1 MTGGRSDRWDCDNK
15 EQRRLQLRHK
25 VPGAS
30 AGSQRLFAF
39 QAIAL
44 RYSDPDARDGAS
56 AHNRNGAGDESE
68 DDEDDDDDDWSDSS
82 NLEENLPFDSEA

>member
-1 MTGGRSDRWDCDNK
+1 MTTAQAQGSS
-15 EQRRLQLRHK
+15 
-25 VPGAS
+25 AS
-30 AGSQRLFAF
+30 AGSQRLFAC

-68 DDEDDDDDDWSDSS
+68 DDEDEDDDDWSDSS
-82 NLEENLPFDSEA
+82 DLEENLPFDSDA

>member
-1 MTGGRSDRWDCDNK
+1 MGLR
-15 EQRRLQLRHK
+15 QLRESTTAQAQ
-25 VPGAS
+25 GSSAS
-30 AGSQRLFAF
+30 AGSQRLFAC

-68 DDEDDDDDDWSDSS
+68 DDEDNDNDDWSDSS
-82 NLEENLPFDSEA
+82 DLEENLPFNSYA